1 MRQHDSQMGPLPG
14 TGNKETAMSDNP
26 TTIENESGPAS
37 AGWHD
42 AAELHKCEDGGGLFH
57 RLKTIRRGTLAELI
71 AFVLS
76 MPDEQ
81 QGDYA
86 IQKEGDHQMRI
97 GEIRNLSRRTDYPA
111 RAV

>member
-1 MRQHDSQMGPLPG
+1 MPPCGHD
-14 TGNKETAMSDNP
+14 NEETAMSDTP
-26 TTIENESGPAS
+26 TTIEGEPSHSSGM
-37 AGWHD
+37 GWND

-71 AFVLS
+71 AFVLA

-86 IQKEGDHQMRI
+86 IQKEGDHQLLI
-97 GEIRNLSRRTDYPA
+97 GEIRNLSRRADFPA
-111 RAV
+111 RIA

>member
-1 MRQHDSQMGPLPG
+1 
-14 TGNKETAMSDNP
+14 MSDTP
-26 TTIENESGPAS
+26 TTIEGESSVPSS
-37 AGWHD
+37 AGWND

-57 RLKTIRRGTLAELI
+57 RFKTMRRGTLAELM

-86 IQKEGDHQMRI
+86 IQKEGDHQLRI
-97 GEIRNLSRRTDYPA
+97 GEIRSLSRRADYPA
-111 RAV
+111 HPV

>member
-1 MRQHDSQMGPLPG
+1 
-14 TGNKETAMSDNP
+14 MSDTP
-26 TTIENESGPAS
+26 TTIDGESGQPSS
-37 AGWHD
+37 AGWND

-71 AFVLS
+71 SFVLS
-76 MPDEQ
+76 LPDED

-97 GEIRNLSRRTDYPA
+97 GEIRNLSRRADFPA
-111 RAV
+111 RPH